1 MNRFAGSS
9 PAAVLVAGMA
19 VAGVALAGGAAVAGC
34 SSKPGATAVL
44 DVGIRYAG
52 GPGGPGAPSP
62 APLQPGSITVTVG
75 GKAVAAGTSTEGN
88 RARLTVA
95 PGTYQV
101 VAVSGDAGCA
111 PQSAVATAATTTEVT
126 VICDVK

>member
-1 MNRFAGSS
+1 
-9 PAAVLVAGMA
+9 MA
-19 VAGVALAGGAAVAGC
+19 VAGVALATGAAVAGC
-34 SSKPGATAVL
+34 SSKPDPSRSSAVL

-52 GPGGPGAPSP
+52 GPAAPGGPGS
-62 APLQPGSITVTVG
+62 APLRPGSITVTVS

-111 PQSAVATAATTTEVT
+111 PQSVVATAATTTEVT